1 MFNNRLRLVIAGFA
15 LVMACAGARAVWVT
29 VVKASDLRAKAD
41 TQQVQKGVVPAPRG
55 DILDRNGTPLAVSEP
70 AVDVTADPM
79 IIKNPAQLAGMLAP
93 LVGATP
99 DQLLA
104 KISDRSKGYV
114 YVARGVPASAGDR
127 IRALRIDGRRIDGLS
142 REATTRR
149 AYPRG
154 QQAGQLIGFVGTE
167 KKGLFGL
174 EYSFDSALRG
184 TDGERETVSDA
195 RGRALLVEDL
205 KAMKPGNSVRLTID
219 APVQDEVERVLSGVA
234 ETFQPKGATAIV
246 ADPRNGSI
254 LALANY
260 PPVNANA
267 IAQATPYAQ
276 INKATGFNYEPGST
290 FKAITISSALE
301 AGVVQPSTEFFLPVE
316 LQAGD
321 KTIHDSH
328 DRGAETLPVS
338 QILAQ
343 SSNVGAAK
351 IGLATGARRF
361 DSWIHRFGFDSPTG
375 VGLPGEQRG
384 IVPRL
389 SDYSGATL
397 PNMSMGQGI
406 SVTPM
411 QMVQAYSAIANGGF
425 KVVPRIVESVG
436 GKRVPARRPVRILS
450 PRVSMQM
457 RQMLRGVLAEGG
469 TASGAAIPGF
479 DLAGKTGTA
488 QKVDPQTGTYSESK
502 YIASFIGFA
511 PARAPKL
518 LVAVVV
524 DEPSGDIYGGS
535 VAAPAFS
542 RIMAFALPYLGI
554 SDRKSVV

>member
-1 MFNNRLRLVIAGFA
+1 VDNFNKRLRLLIAGFA
-15 LVMACAGARAVWVT
+15 LVMACAGARAFWVT

-41 TQQVQKGVVPAPRG
+41 TQQMQKAVVPAPRG
-55 DILDRNGTPLAVSEP
+55 DISDRNGTPLAVSEP
-70 AVDVTADPM
+70 AVDVIANPM
-79 IIKNPAQLAGMLAP
+79 IIKNPAAMATLLAP
-93 LVGATP
+93 LVGMTP
-99 DQLLA
+99 NDVLA
-104 KISDRSKGYV
+104 KISDRSKGFA
-114 YVARGVPASAGDR
+114 YVARQVPASAVDR
-127 IRALRIDGRRIDGLS
+127 IRAIRIAGKRPDGLS
-142 REATTRR
+142 LEATTRR

-154 QQAGQLIGFVGTE
+154 QQAGQLIGFVGTDE
-167 KKGLFGL
+167 KGLSGL
-174 EYSFDSALRG
+174 EYSLDSALKG
-184 TDGERETVSDA
+184 TDGERQTVSDA

-205 KAMKPGNSVRLTID
+205 KSMKPGKSVRLTID

-246 ADPRNGSI
+246 ADPRTGAI

-267 IAQATPYAQ
+267 IGQATPYAQ
-276 INKATGFNYEPGST
+276 TNKATGFTYEPGST

-301 AGVVQPSTEFFLPVE
+301 SGAVQPSTEFFLPVE

-321 KTIHDSH
+321 KTIRDSH
-328 DRGAETLPVS
+328 ERGDETLPVT

-351 IGLATGARRF
+351 IGLATGAKRF
-361 DSWIHRFGFDSPTG
+361 DSWIRKFGFDKPTG
-375 VGLPGEQRG
+375 VGLPGEERG
-384 IVPRL
+384 LVPKL
-389 SDYSGATL
+389 ANYSGATL
-397 PNMSMGQGI
+397 PNMSMGQGL
-406 SVTPM
+406 SVTPI
-411 QMVQAYSAIANGGF
+411 QMVQAYSAIANGGI
-425 KVVPRIVESVG
+425 KVVPRIVETVANNAVPV
-436 GKRVPARRPVRILS
+436 KRPERILS
-450 PRVSMQM
+450 RRVSTQM
-457 RQMLRGVLAEGG
+457 RQMLKGVLAEGG

-511 PARAPKL
+511 PARNPKL

-524 DEPSGDIYGGS
+524 DEPAGDIYGGS

-554 SDRKSVV
+554 APQ